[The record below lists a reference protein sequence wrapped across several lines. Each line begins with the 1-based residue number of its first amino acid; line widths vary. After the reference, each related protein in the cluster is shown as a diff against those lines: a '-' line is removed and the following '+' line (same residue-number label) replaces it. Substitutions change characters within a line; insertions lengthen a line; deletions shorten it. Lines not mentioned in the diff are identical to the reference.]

1 MMASL
6 MLRDRYTAG
15 QLWAFRVRFSNGQI
29 DSKKAGGRNRNSM
42 DFL

>member
-1 MMASL
+1 

-15 QLWAFRVRFSNGQI
+15 QLWAFRVRFSNGEI
-29 DSKKAGGRNRNSM
+29 DSKTAGGRNLNSM